1 MRSWNSSVV
10 ILLREDRVGVSWAL
24 YLLGRHPKIQEKLYK
39 EVEQFC
45 GNITEGGESGVEF
58 GFVSVGFQS

>member
-1 MRSWNSSVV
+1 MV

-24 YLLGRHPKIQEKLYK
+24 YLLGRHPEIQEKLYK

-45 GNITEGGESGVEF
+45 GNITEGGESG
-58 GFVSVGFQS
+58 G